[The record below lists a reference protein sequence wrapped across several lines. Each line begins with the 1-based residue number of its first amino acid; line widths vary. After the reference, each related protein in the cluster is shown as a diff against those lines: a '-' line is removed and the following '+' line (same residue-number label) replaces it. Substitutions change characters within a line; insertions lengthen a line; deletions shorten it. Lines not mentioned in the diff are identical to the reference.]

1 MFSFEETWKI
11 SEIEMAKVTESYRF
25 MELNS
30 YLSLDLGDWSV
41 EIMQPEE
48 TEIIV
53 FVKKID
59 CKC

>member
-1 MFSFEETWKI
+1 
-11 SEIEMAKVTESYRF
+11 MAKVTESYRF

-30 YLSLDLGDWSV
+30 LLSLDLGDWSV